1 MITDINSVENA
12 PDDIAQGKRRLWRFL
27 GLYIVISAI
36 FALCLRLLAGP
47 EVTGSYEFHG
57 TIEMC
62 SAMVGMAAGL
72 SCFMYFFG
80 LKNPFYLA
88 VGIGFFIAGT
98 EDLVHAIASYEC
110 LSGVKSAC
118 GMFIIQGSYIEGGM
132 LLPILI
138 IAAPL
143 AEKHIRQIVHQ
154 KRIAIILTLIA
165 VAVGGGCNALTFLV
179 RIPEPPFPLSLI
191 PRPADV
197 ATSGILFTI
206 AFVVVCRRLLQRRDI
221 FSGVLLASILLNL
234 YGELCQF
241 FSKHVFDSLF
251 EAAHWADLAGALM
264 PLIGIAFQELAEIRV
279 SAREMAERRKAELA
293 LREAHDLLEQKVEE
307 RTRELKLAQSHLVM
321 QEKMASVGQLAA
333 GMAHELNNPV
343 SFVST
348 NLGTLRDDISAFK
361 EVVAAYKGLFE
372 KLNEKGA
379 IRGEIEKVR
388 AIEEEVALER
398 VLGHIDKLF
407 AESKEGLRRVNEI
420 ISSMRDFSRA
430 YDPSRF
436 TLFDIN
442 KGIRD
447 TLTIARNSYKY
458 HAEVKTELGN
468 IPEIMCVPDQI
479 GRVFLNIVVNAA
491 EAISEQK
498 RETLG
503 LISIRTYSDEANVY
517 CEIGDDGP
525 GIPSDVQRRLF
536 EPFFTTK
543 EPGKGTGL
551 GLSISWDIVNSK
563 HGGSLTVRNREGG
576 GTVFIIRLPVRP
588 PEPGK
593 GAK

>member
-1 MITDINSVENA
+1 VNDIDSIENT
-12 PDDIAQGKRRLWRFL
+12 PEDVAQGKRRLRRFAWL
-27 GLYIVISAI
+27 YVVMSVVFGLAVY
-36 FALCLRLLAGP
+36 LLSVPGWA
-47 EVTGSYEFHG
+47 GSYEFHA

-62 SAMVGMAAGL
+62 SAMIGMAAGL

-80 LKNPFYLA
+80 HKNPFYLA
-88 VGIGFFIAGT
+88 VGIGFFIAGA
-98 EDLVHAIASYEC
+98 EDLVHGVVSYEC
-110 LSGVKSAC
+110 LLGVKSAC
-118 GMFIIQGSYIEGGM
+118 GIFIIQGSYIEGGM

-138 IAAPL
+138 IVAPL
-143 AEKHIRQIVHQ
+143 AEKYIRGIMHEKRMAIV
-154 KRIAIILTLIA
+154 LTLIA
-165 VAVGGGCNALTFLV
+165 VVAGGGCNALTFLV

-191 PRPADV
+191 PKPTDV
-197 ATSGILFTI
+197 VASGMLYII
-206 AFVVVCRRLLQRRDI
+206 AFVVVSRRLLQRRDI
-221 FSGVLLASILLNL
+221 FSGVLLTSILLNF
-234 YGELCQF
+234 YGEACLF
-241 FSKHVFDSLF
+241 FSKGVFDSLF
-251 EAAHWADLAGALM
+251 EADHWADFIGAMM

-279 SAREMAERRKAELA
+279 STREMAERKKAQQA
-293 LREAHDLLEQKVEE
+293 LKNAHDLLEQKVEE

-343 SFVST
+343 SFIST

-361 EVVAAYKGLFE
+361 EVVAAYKGLLE
-372 KLNEKGA
+372 KLDEKGA
-379 IRGEIEKVR
+379 IRGELEKVR
-388 AIEEEVALER
+388 AKEEEVALEH

-458 HAEVKTELGN
+458 HAEVKTDLGK
-468 IPEIMCVPDQI
+468 IPEIRCVPDQI
-479 GRVFLNIVVNAA
+479 SRVFLNIVVNAA

-503 LISIRTYSDEANVY
+503 LIFIRTYSDETNVY

-525 GIPSDVQRRLF
+525 GIPADVQRRLF

-543 EPGKGTGL
+543 APGKGTGL
-551 GLSISWDIVNSK
+551 GLSISWDIVNNK

-576 GTVFIIRLPVRP
+576 GAVFTIRLPVRP
-588 PEPGK
+588 PEPEK
-593 GAK
+593 GVK

>member
-1 MITDINSVENA
+1 VNDIDGVENTFE
-12 PDDIAQGKRRLWRFL
+12 DVAQGKRRLWRFL
-27 GLYIVISAI
+27 WLYLAISAVL
-36 FALCLRLLAGP
+36 ALTVGLLNVPGWA
-47 EVTGSYEFHG
+47 GSYEFHA
-57 TIEMC
+57 TIEAC
-62 SAMVGMAAGL
+62 SAMIGMAAGL

-80 LKNPFYLA
+80 HKNPFYLA
-88 VGIGFFIAGT
+88 VGIGFFIAGA
-98 EDLVHAIASYEC
+98 EDLVHGIVSYEC
-110 LSGVKSAC
+110 LMGVKSAC
-118 GMFIIQGSYIEGGM
+118 GIFIIQGSYIEGGM
-132 LLPILI
+132 LLPVLI

-143 AEKHIRQIVHQ
+143 AERYIRGIMHEKRMAIV
-154 KRIAIILTLIA
+154 LTLIA

-179 RIPEPPFPLSLI
+179 RIPEPPCPLNVIPAPSDVVVSL
-191 PRPADV
+191 V
-197 ATSGILFTI
+197 LLVV
-206 AFVVVCRRLLQRRDI
+206 AFVVVARRLLQRRDI
-221 FSGVLLASILLNL
+221 FSGVLLASILFKF
-234 YGELCQF
+234 YGELCLF
-241 FSKHVFDSLF
+241 FSKGVFDFLF
-251 EAAHWADLAGALM
+251 ETAHWTDFMGALM

-279 SAREMAERRKAELA
+279 SAREMAERKKAELA
-293 LREAHDLLEQKVEE
+293 LKNAHDLLEQKVEE
-307 RTRELKLAQSHLVM
+307 RTQELKLAQSHLVM

-361 EVVAAYKGLFE
+361 EVVAAYKGLLG
-372 KLNEKGA
+372 KLGDKSG
-379 IRGEIEKVR
+379 IRDELAKVR
-388 AIEEEVALER
+388 AKEEEVALEH

-479 GRVFLNIVVNAA
+479 SRVFLNIVVNAA

-498 RETLG
+498 RDVLG
-503 LISIRTYSDEANVY
+503 LIFVRTYSDQTNVY

-525 GIPSDVQRRLF
+525 GIPADIQRRLF

-551 GLSISWDIVNSK
+551 GLSISWDIVSNK

-576 GTVFIIRLPVRP
+576 GTVFTVRLPVRP
-588 PEPGK
+588 PEPQE